1 MFEKIFEKPCSI
13 ARHQQA
19 PLLNER
25 VRFLAHLSSLG
36 CARRKL
42 KTIAAQLLG
51 IICMLDLKE
60 SGLVTPDQI
69 RRAAQSWAERQR
81 NGRKI
86 KSTKSSR
93 HGFVNL
99 ANKWMR
105 FLDRL
110 KQPARASQP
119 FDEYLCDFAAW
130 MENERGLSPATI
142 RSQRWQAGHFLSWL
156 VANGQ
161 RMNTVSISHIE
172 EFLAWKGKTC
182 WSRKSVSTAAQ
193 SLRAFFRHAE
203 FRAWCQPG
211 IAKLIEKPRAY
222 QKDGLPNGPT
232 WQEVYRLVK
241 DTEGRE
247 PTDYRAR
254 AMVLLLAVYGLR
266 SSEVGRLVLSDFDWR
281 AELLTIKHRKGG
293 GSRQYPLVHEVGEAV
308 LDYLR
313 HGRPKCECRNLF
325 VSLYPPHRATSP
337 GVVWAIV
344 SRRFRKLGI
353 QCRRQG
359 PHTLRHA
366 CATHLL
372 EKGASFKEIGDL
384 LGHRSADSTAI
395 YAKVDLRML
404 REAAN
409 TDLEGLR

>member
-1 MFEKIFEKPCSI
+1 LFEKIFEKPCSI

-25 VRFLAHLSSLG
+25 VRFLAHLRSLG

-110 KQPARASQP
+110 KQPARAS
-119 FDEYLCDFAAW
+119 
-130 MENERGLSPATI
+130 
-142 RSQRWQAGHFLSWL
+142 WQAGHFLSWL

-241 DTEGRE
+241 DTEGRK

-266 SSEVGRLVLSDFDWR
+266 SSEVSGLLLSDFDWR
-281 AELLTIKHRKGG
+281 AELLTINRRKGG
-293 GSRQYPLVHEVGEAV
+293 GSRQNPLVHEVGEAV
-308 LDYLR
+308 LDYLQ
-313 HGRPKCECRNLF
+313 HGRPQCECRNLF
-325 VSLYPPHRATSP
+325 VSLYPPHRAIGRS
-337 GVVWAIV
+337 VVWTII

-372 EKGASFKEIGDL
+372 EEGASFKEIGDL

-395 YAKVDLRML
+395 YAKVDLKML
-404 REAAN
+404 REVAN
-409 TDLEGLR
+409 TDLGGLR

>member
-1 MFEKIFEKPCSI
+1 LFEEIFEKSCSI

-25 VRFLAHLSSLG
+25 VRFLAHLSGLG
-36 CARRKL
+36 CARCKL

-51 IICMLDLKE
+51 IVSMLDLKE

-69 RRAAQSWAERQR
+69 RLAAQCWAERQR
-81 NGRKI
+81 DGRKI

-93 HGFVNL
+93 HGFVNV

-119 FDEYLCDFAAW
+119 FDEYLVDFAAW

-142 RSQRWQAGHFLSWL
+142 RSQRWQAEHFLRWL

-161 RMNTVSISHIE
+161 TMKTVSISHIE

-182 WSRKSVSTAAQ
+182 WDRKSVSTAAQ

-232 WQEVYRLVK
+232 WPDVHRLVK
-241 DTEGRE
+241 DTEGRK

-266 SSEVGRLVLSDFDWR
+266 SSEVAQLVLSDFDWR
-281 AELLTIKHRKGG
+281 AERLTISRQKGG

-313 HGRPKCECRNLF
+313 HGRPRCECRNLF
-325 VSLYPPHRATSP
+325 VSLYPPHRATSRS
-337 GVVWAIV
+337 VVWAIV

-409 TDLEGLR
+409 TDLGGLR

>member
-1 MFEKIFEKPCSI
+1 M
-13 ARHQQA
+13 
-19 PLLNER
+19 
-25 VRFLAHLSSLG
+25 
-36 CARRKL
+36 
-42 KTIAAQLLG
+42 
-51 IICMLDLKE
+51 
-60 SGLVTPDQI
+60 TPDQI

-241 DTEGRE
+241 DTEGRK

-254 AMVLLLAVYGLR
+254 AMVLLLSVYGLR
-266 SSEVGRLVLSDFDWR
+266 SSEVSGLLLSDFDWR
-281 AELLTIKHRKGG
+281 AELLTINRRKGG

-308 LDYLR
+308 LDYLQ
-313 HGRPKCECRNLF
+313 HGRPQCECRNLF
-325 VSLYPPHRATSP
+325 VSLYPPHRAIGRS
-337 GVVWAIV
+337 VVWTII

-372 EKGASFKEIGDL
+372 EEGASFKEIGDL

-395 YAKVDLRML
+395 YAKVDLKML
-404 REAAN
+404 REVAN
-409 TDLEGLR
+409 TDLGGLR

>member
-1 MFEKIFEKPCSI
+1 LFEEIFEKSCSI

-25 VRFLAHLSSLG
+25 VRFLAHLSGLR
-36 CARRKL
+36 CARNKL

-51 IICMLDLKE
+51 IISMLDLKE

-69 RRAAQSWAERQR
+69 RRAAQCWAERER
-81 NGRKI
+81 NGRKME
-86 KSTKSSR
+86 STKLSR
-93 HGFVNL
+93 HGFVNV

-119 FDEYLCDFAAW
+119 FDEYLFDFAAW

-142 RSQRWQAGHFLSWL
+142 RSQRWQAEHFLSWL

-172 EFLAWKGKTC
+172 EFLALKGKTC

-203 FRAWCQPG
+203 FRAWCRPG

-232 WQEVYRLVK
+232 WRDVQRLVN
-241 DTEGRE
+241 DTEGQK

-266 SSEVGRLVLSDFDWR
+266 SSEVAGLVLSDFDWR
-281 AELLTIKHRKGG
+281 AELLTINRQKGG

-313 HGRPKCECRNLF
+313 NGRPRCECRNLF
-325 VSLYPPHRATSP
+325 VSLYPPYRATSRS
-337 GVVWAIV
+337 VVWAII
-344 SRRFRKLGI
+344 SRRFQKLGI
-353 QCRRQG
+353 RCRKQG

-404 REAAN
+404 REAGN
-409 TDLEGLR
+409 TDLGGLR

>member
-1 MFEKIFEKPCSI
+1 M
-13 ARHQQA
+13 
-19 PLLNER
+19 
-25 VRFLAHLSSLG
+25 
-36 CARRKL
+36 
-42 KTIAAQLLG
+42 
-51 IICMLDLKE
+51 
-60 SGLVTPDQI
+60 
-69 RRAAQSWAERQR
+69 
-81 NGRKI
+81 
-86 KSTKSSR
+86 
-93 HGFVNL
+93 
-99 ANKWMR
+99 
-105 FLDRL
+105 
-110 KQPARASQP
+110 
-119 FDEYLCDFAAW
+119 
-130 MENERGLSPATI
+130 
-142 RSQRWQAGHFLSWL
+142 
-156 VANGQ
+156 
-161 RMNTVSISHIE
+161 
-172 EFLAWKGKTC
+172 
-182 WSRKSVSTAAQ
+182 
-193 SLRAFFRHAE
+193 RAFFRHAE

-211 IAKLIEKPRAY
+211 IARLIEKPRAY

-232 WQEVYRLVK
+232 WHDVHRLVK
-241 DTEGRE
+241 DTEGRK

-409 TDLEGLR
+409 TDLGGLR